1 MEQLDS
7 KPFKSAIEQV
17 PPAVL
22 TETLDEATSWLARL
36 VLLYGVPFS
45 YLLPEEAMLPKDAIR
60 FFFVDP
66 IWIQSL
72 VQGACSVGSNGYG
85 DTIIDKTMNEWFQP
99 NQPDGKSQVSVAN
112 KQAAGI
118 RDRLRLQYEAAALPP
133 KDAPLPPEYASL
145 DWPLTGFLLRSPVV
159 EGWRGLEVMA
169 YKKLSEEKKKT
180 WPRDRLSDEQK
191 KKLEEDDLAP
201 LPALRIEQLSNDVML
216 GIFNGIIDQ
225 LVIRPPQEGLH
236 FGLKPVGSSFA
247 KMLRELG
254 YKNPK
259 RAGEILQDSE
269 IKDMNK
275 LMRDQNKR
283 VIKICDL
290 AENIKTELLKE
301 DQLKDGKFTSAEFA
315 VEMIEAAGE
324 FIFQTN
330 INKTPS

>member
-1 MEQLDS
+1 MEQPDS
-7 KPFKSAIEQV
+7 KPFTSAIERV

-22 TETLDEATSWLARL
+22 TETLDEATSWLARI

-45 YLLPEEAMLPKDAIR
+45 YLLPEEAMLPKDSIR
-60 FFFVDP
+60 FFFIDP

-85 DTIIDKTMNEWFQP
+85 DTLMDRTMNEWFQP
-99 NQPDGKSQVSVAN
+99 NQPDGTSQVSVTN
-112 KQAAGI
+112 KKAAEI
-118 RDRLRLQYEAAALPP
+118 RDRLRLQYEAAT
-133 KDAPLPPEYASL
+133 LPPEDAPFPPDYASL
-145 DWPLTGFLLRSPVV
+145 NWPLTGFLLRSPVV

-169 YKKLSEEKKKT
+169 YKKLSEENKKS
-180 WPRDRLSDEQK
+180 WPRDGLNNEQK

-236 FGLKPVGSSFA
+236 FGLELNGSSFA
-247 KMLRELG
+247 KTLRELG
-254 YKNPK
+254 YKNPE
-259 RAGEILQDSE
+259 RAGESLPGSE
-269 IKDMNK
+269 IKDFNK
-275 LMRDQNKR
+275 PMRDQDKR
-283 VIKICDL
+283 VINIYEL

-301 DQLKDGKFTSAEFA
+301 DQLKDSKLTSAEFA

-324 FIFQTN
+324 FTFQTN
-330 INKTPS
+330 IKTPS